1 MRGGAIPSAPV
12 PEPKRKTDHPAIA
25 EAKRVLEVE
34 AAAILGLVDHLDDT
48 FVNVVELINASQ
60 GRVVTM
66 GLGKSGIICKKISAT
81 LASTG
86 TPSFFLHPAEAIH
99 GDLGMVVRGDVVLAI
114 SNSGETEELVR
125 LLPSIKR
132 IGAEIVAITGNASS
146 SLAKGADHHLSAAI
160 SKEACPLGLAP
171 TASTTA
177 TLALGDALAMALLL
191 RKGFKEEDFAF
202 LHPGGKLGKRFLR
215 VRDLM
220 HSGDDVPIVKT
231 STSMHD
237 VIYEMSKKGFGITA
251 VVDDRGRLRGVI
263 SDGDLRR
270 LLQNDEQ
277 ALRGTAGD
285 SIKGKPVTISAEE
298 LASAA
303 LQMMEQRKIT
313 SLFIEDGDERVQG
326 IIHLHDLWGLEL
338 F

>member
-1 MRGGAIPSAPV
+1 
-12 PEPKRKTDHPAIA
+12 
-25 EAKRVLEVE
+25 
-34 AAAILGLVDHLDDT
+34 VDA
-48 FVNVVELINASQ
+48 VELIATTN

-66 GLGKSGIICKKISAT
+66 GVGKSGIICKKISAT

-86 TPSFFLHPAEAIH
+86 TPSFFMHPTEAIH
-99 GDLGMVVRGDVVLAI
+99 GDFGMLVRGDVVLAI
-114 SNSGETEELVR
+114 SNSGETEELIR
-125 LLPSIKR
+125 LLPNIKR
-132 IGAEIVAITGNASS
+132 VGAEIVAISGNPAST
-146 SLAKGADHHLSAAI
+146 LARAADYHLSAAI

-177 TLALGDALAMALLL
+177 TLALGDALAMALLV
-191 RKGFKEEDFAF
+191 RRGFQEEDFAF

-220 HSGDDVPIVKT
+220 HKGDEVPIVT
-231 STSMHD
+231 MSTSMHD
-237 VIYEMSKKGFGITA
+237 VIYEMSNKGFGITA
-251 VVDDRGRLRGVI
+251 VIDDHGVLQGVV

-270 LLQNDEQ
+270 LLQRDEE
-277 ALRGTAGD
+277 ALRKNAGD
-285 SIKGKPVTISAEE
+285 SLKGTPFTISAGE

-303 LQMMEQRKIT
+303 LQVMEERKIT
-313 SLFIEDGDERVQG
+313 SLFIVDDARRVEG

>member
-1 MRGGAIPSAPV
+1 MTEAPIDAAV
-12 PEPKRKTDHPAIA
+12 HPALA

-34 AAAILGLVDHLDDT
+34 AAAILGVVERLDRAFIDA
-48 FVNVVELINASQ
+48 VELIATCS

-66 GLGKSGIICKKISAT
+66 GVGKSGIICKKISAT

-86 TPSFFLHPAEAIH
+86 TPSFFMHPTEALH
-99 GDLGMVVRGDVVLAI
+99 GDLGMLVSGDVVLAI
-114 SNSGETEELVR
+114 SNSGETDELTK

-132 IGAEIVAITGNASS
+132 IGAELIAITGNPGST
-146 SLAKGADHHLSAAI
+146 LARGADHHLSVAI
-160 SKEACPLGLAP
+160 SREACPLGLAP

-177 TLALGDALAMALLL
+177 SLALGDALAMALLV
-191 RKGFKEEDFAF
+191 RRGFREEDFAS

-220 HSGDDVPIVKT
+220 HAGNDVPIVRE
-231 STSMHD
+231 SAEMRE

-251 VVDDRGRLRGVI
+251 VVGDDGVLAGVI

-270 LLQNDEQ
+270 LLQADEQ
-277 ALRGTAGD
+277 VLRRTAAESMKAGA
-285 SIKGKPVTISAEE
+285 ITIGSGE

-303 LQMMEQRKIT
+303 LKLMEDRKIT
-313 SLFIEDGDERVQG
+313 SLFVPGESGRVEG
-326 IIHLHDLWGLEL
+326 IIHIHDLWGLEL